1 MSFNVKS
8 TSRVRWMGAA
18 AFIALAAIPQIN
30 VGEYFEHVFCSAL
43 IFAIA
48 ALGMQ
53 LLLGFAGQL
62 SIGQAAFVGIGAYA
76 SALLTTKL
84 GIPFFIAFM
93 LSGFISGVV
102 SLLLIP
108 IVRLRGVYLAVST
121 LGFGIIV
128 HLVLQNEEWLTG
140 GTFGIMNIPKPSL
153 GPFIF
158 SSEKSIYYLCLIV
171 LAAIFVSLSLLV
183 DGRFGRALR
192 AIMQDEAAAK
202 ASGISPI
209 RYKSKCFVIA
219 SVIAGWAGSLLAH
232 HTNYLNPNDFTLW
245 QSIEILTM
253 VAIGGIGNFSGAVIG
268 AFIVTLL
275 PEFLRS
281 AESYRTLIYGAI
293 LVAMMGFGS
302 KGVVGLF
309 QRLIDRGQSKFMA
322 KTPQSKKKSQI

>member
-1 MSFNVKS
+1 MAFNAKS
-8 TSRVRWMGAA
+8 TSRGRWMSVV
-18 AFIALAAIPQIN
+18 AFIALAAIPQMNI
-30 VGEYFEHVFCSAL
+30 GEYFEHVFCSAL
-43 IFAIA
+43 IFSIA

-62 SIGQAAFVGIGAYA
+62 SIGQAAFFGIGAYA
-76 SALLTTKL
+76 SAILTTRL
-84 GIPFFIAFM
+84 AVPFFVAFL
-93 LSGFISGVV
+93 LSGFISGIV

-108 IVRLRGVYLAVST
+108 IVRLQGVYLAVST

-140 GTFGIMNIPKPSL
+140 GTFGIMNIPKPGL
-153 GPFIF
+153 GPLTF
-158 SSEKSIYYLCLIV
+158 SSEASVYYLCLAA
-171 LAAIFVSLSLLV
+171 LAALYVSLNLLV

-192 AIMQDEAAAK
+192 AIMQDEAASK
-202 ASGISPI
+202 ASGINPI

-219 SVIAGWAGSLLAH
+219 SVITGWAGSLLAH

-253 VAIGGIGNFSGAVIG
+253 VAIGGIGNFFGAIIG

-281 AESYRTLIYGAI
+281 AENYRTLIYGAI
-293 LVAMMGFGS
+293 LVAIMGFGS
-302 KGVVGLF
+302 KGVVGLL
-309 QRLIDRGQSKFMA
+309 QSLIDRFLRKSQA
-322 KTPQSKKKSQI
+322 KAPQSKNKSQI